1 MVDIVM
7 DMSDAF
13 DGLIQ
18 PVILRTV
25 TTTTV
30 DFVPTDSTVDEP
42 IQAVCQ
48 RPELDKLQIEQID
61 YDLEYITA
69 HSITAMVVGQFIIW
83 NDKTYKIVSGKEYP
97 DYNYYKVIA
106 EEVKA

>member
-13 DGLIQ
+13 DGLYQ
-18 PVILRTV
+18 PITLRTI

-30 DFVPTDSTVDEP
+30 DFVPTETVVDES
-42 IQAVCQ
+42 IDAVCQ
-48 RPELDKLQIEQID
+48 RPELDKLNIEQID
-61 YDLEYITA
+61 YNLEYITA
-69 HSITAMVVGQFIIW
+69 HSTTAMVVGQFIIW
-83 NDKTYKIVSGKEYP
+83 NGKTYKIISGKEYP
-97 DYNYYKVIA
+97 DYNYYKAIA